1 MYVRAVPQ
9 TRLDLHALHTGDVIH
24 FRLMQQQPDVTEPTT
39 PANPATKRRSS
50 TMMLIGL
57 ILVVLIVPA
66 AFGRMQIAEQFDQS
80 AVDDLQNSAADVVFI
95 GNSLLNTRI
104 DPDYLSELTGK
115 TAVSL
120 AIEGTAPG
128 IWLLQLQNIVA
139 AIKNPPS
146 EIFVFF
152 HDDLITRQINF
163 TGSEDPALIDRLSR
177 SDTSRYALSSSKKQ
191 SVADKIKKTFVSI
204 YPMVKSNQQSQS
216 ISSIAAG
223 LVGYNK
229 QEFADAA
236 DSTFSFV
243 NIRDQ
248 AAIIQSPKFHGD
260 FDEMIDDSFLPE
272 LIRSAAEIKANL
284 TIVRVAARPTNDGLP
299 NEPDSLAR
307 YTNDLSTYIAA
318 NDVRYIDMIGH
329 VESGDIDAA
338 MYYDGYH
345 LKNRFRQSY
354 TEFFYAWMIKSTDA
368 KGTAQ

>member
-163 TGSEDPALIDRLSR
+163 TGSENPALIDRLSR
-177 SDTSRYALSSSKKQ
+177 SGTSRYALSSSKKQ

-354 TEFFYAWMIKSTDA
+354 TEFFYEWMLKSTDA